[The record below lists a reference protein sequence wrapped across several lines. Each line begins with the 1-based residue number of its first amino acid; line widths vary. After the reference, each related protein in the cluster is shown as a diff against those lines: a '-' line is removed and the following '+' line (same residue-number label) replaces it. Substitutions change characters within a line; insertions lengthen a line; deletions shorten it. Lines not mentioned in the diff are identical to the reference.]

1 MKRPIAKL
9 STDGLGF
16 GVDGVTIVSDV
27 DLTVDVG
34 ETLTVIGPS
43 GAGKSTLLRLLC
55 RLDEPTAGTVY
66 LDGVDYRTLDPTTLR
81 TRVGMVPQ
89 DPSLRGGSVGENVAI
104 GPRLRGESVEP
115 DRVRTLLGRVGLDG
129 YADRDIA
136 DLSGGEAQR
145 VAIAR
150 TLVMQPEVLLL
161 DEPTASLDPDAQAG
175 IEALLTELL
184 ATADRTAVLVTHDQ
198 AQVDRIAD
206 RVVRFVDGRIESAG
220 TPTEVLA

>member
-1 MKRPIAKL
+1 MGTPTAKL
-9 STDGLGF
+9 ATEDLSFT
-16 GVDGVTIVSDV
+16 VDATTIVRNV
-27 DLTVDVG
+27 DLSVATG

-89 DPSLRGGSVGENVAI
+89 DPALRDGTVRENVTI
-104 GPRLRGESVEP
+104 GLRLRGESVDP
-115 DRVRTLLGRVGLDG
+115 GRVESFLKRVDLGG
-129 YADRDIA
+129 YADRGVA

-150 TLVMQPEVLLL
+150 TLIVDPEVLLL
-161 DEPTASLDPDAQAG
+161 DEPTASLDPEAQTG

-184 ATADRTAVLVTHDQ
+184 ATSDRTAVLVTHDQ

-206 RVVRFVDGRIESAG
+206 RVIRFADGRIRSEG
-220 TPTEVLA
+220 TPQEVLA